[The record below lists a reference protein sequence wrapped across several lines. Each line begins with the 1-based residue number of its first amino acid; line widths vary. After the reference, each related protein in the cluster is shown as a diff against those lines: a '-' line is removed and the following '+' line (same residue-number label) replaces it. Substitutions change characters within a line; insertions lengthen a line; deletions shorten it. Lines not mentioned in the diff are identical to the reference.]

1 MRLEWDGLEGLLG
14 QSFLLGFMVVLPVIL
29 SLLLVDVGVAYA
41 TRSMP

>member
-1 MRLEWDGLEGLLG
+1 VRLEWDGFAGLLG